1 MSQDQSQN
9 LFFHLSKSLPQAQ
22 IIFHQTGGA
31 YNTLSCLQ
39 VHQLYEKHWKRWKTK
54 STENPNFGERQL
66 KSLLSYNASQR
77 MKLVVQRVRRRTRRS
92 VEE

>member
-1 MSQDQSQN
+1 M
-9 LFFHLSKSLPQAQ
+9 
-22 IIFHQTGGA
+22 
-31 YNTLSCLQ
+31 
-39 VHQLYEKHWKRWKTK
+39 YEKHWKRWKTK